1 MGNFDQE
8 SKYQGVCTR
17 YIQELQ
23 EKLLWIEV
31 LDLEIVAQPHRAGAL
46 WARDI
51 LGNETHSTEQ
61 IQPLEN
67 QPPTTDSHGKGVSI

>member
-8 SKYQGVCTR
+8 SKYQDVCTR

-23 EKLLWIEV
+23 GKLLWIGL
-31 LDLEIVAQPHRAGAL
+31 LDLEIVAQAHRAGAL
-46 WARDI
+46 WALDT

-61 IQPLEN
+61 IRPSGN
-67 QPPTTDSHGKGVSI
+67 NTPSIGKDASL